1 MNAQPFTAAEAA
13 EGFRTLISAPC
24 GSAAELR
31 AFIGETIGLAAV
43 HAGLAETYAS
53 LADDKGLDYAL
64 RCFAASSKAALQ
76 TFADLKAANIK
87 GAADGRE

>member
-1 MNAQPFTAAEAA
+1 MTALGTITSYGS
-13 EGFRTLISAPC
+13 EGIRSSLSAPC

-43 HAGLAETYAS
+43 HAGIAGTYAS
-53 LADDKGLDYAL
+53 LANDKGLEYAL

-76 TFADLKAANIK
+76 TFTDLKAANIK
-87 GAADGRE
+87 GAADGRK

>member
-1 MNAQPFTAAEAA
+1 MTALAP
-13 EGFRTLISAPC
+13 TSISAPC

-31 AFIGETIGLAAV
+31 AFIGETIGFAAV
-43 HAGLAETYAS
+43 HASLAETYAS
-53 LADDKGLDYAL
+53 LADDKGLEYAL
-64 RCFAASSKAALQ
+64 RSFAATSKAALQ

>member
-1 MNAQPFTAAEAA
+1 MNAQPLTAAEGA
-13 EGFRTLISAPC
+13 ETFRTSISAPC

-43 HAGLAETYAS
+43 HATLAETYAS
-53 LADDKGLDYAL
+53 LADDGGLEYAL

-76 TFADLKAANIK
+76 TFADLTAVNNL
-87 GAADGRE
+87 GRPA

>member
-1 MNAQPFTAAEAA
+1 MNAQPFTAAEGA
-13 EGFRTLISAPC
+13 ETFHTSLPAPC

-43 HAGLAETYAS
+43 HAGIAETYAS
-53 LADDKGLDYAL
+53 LTDDKRLAYAL

-76 TFADLKAANIK
+76 TFDDLNAANIK
-87 GAADGRE
+87 GAADDRK